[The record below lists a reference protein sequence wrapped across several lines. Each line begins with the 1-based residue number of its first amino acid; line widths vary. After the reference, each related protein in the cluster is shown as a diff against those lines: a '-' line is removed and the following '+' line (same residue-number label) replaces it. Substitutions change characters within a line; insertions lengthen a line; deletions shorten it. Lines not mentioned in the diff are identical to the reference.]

1 MIYTDIIR
9 RKQQEKI
16 KTIRAAAIERAHK
29 VASLLKE
36 KYSAKRI
43 ILFGSL
49 VRKTYLHERSDIDLL
64 VEGIVKEDILHAGY
78 DASIVARPFDVDII
92 PLEIADKKIVEIAGK
107 EGVEL

>member
-1 MIYTDIIR
+1 MIYTEIIIR
-9 RKQQEKI
+9 KQREKI
-16 KTIRAAAIERAHK
+16 ETIRAAAIDRAHK

-36 KYSAKRI
+36 KYSAKRV

-64 VEGIVKEDILHAGY
+64 VEGLIIEDILHAGY

-92 PLEIADKKIVEIAGK
+92 PMEIADKKIVEIADK
-107 EGVEL
+107 EGMEL